1 MPEVKID
8 PVALKDVVDPHGA
21 IWTDSLSF
29 MEVDPDFVKSVA
41 EYINKLTGLPTVSGD
56 YGACH
61 VNEVIT
67 SENTYRLFID
77 NEEYWYASPVIR
89 TKRPIKSLY
98 YVTKPEC
105 YPINRPD
112 EHSFRIRVPGFGMDI
127 VEVTYAD

>member
-1 MPEVKID
+1 VFVER
-8 PVALKDVVDPHGA
+8 VA
-21 IWTDSLSF
+21 
-29 MEVDPDFVKSVA
+29 M
-41 EYINKLTGLPTVSGD
+41 YINTLSQLPVITGD

-67 SENTYRLFID
+67 SGNTSRLFID
-77 NEEYWYASPVIR
+77 NEEYWYASPVVH

-112 EHSFRIRVPGFGMDI
+112 DHSFRIRVPGFGMDI